1 MNPERQHGTDRGRS
15 RDAGGG
21 DDTVTCLV
29 VGRVGRAHGIK
40 GEVTIEVRTD
50 DPESRFAPG
59 SVVLT
64 DPASRG
70 PLTVETARWHSGR
83 LLLSFEGVGDRT
95 AAEEL
100 RGTMLL
106 AEVAAEE
113 TLDDPEE
120 FYDHQLI
127 GLAVETVDGEPLGEV
142 RDMIHLPAQ
151 DLIAIARPGGGE
163 ALVPFVA
170 ELVPVVDVPGG
181 RIVVAPPPGLLDL
194 GEEA

>member
-1 MNPERQHGTDRGRS
+1 M
-15 RDAGGG
+15 
-21 DDTVTCLV
+21 TCLV